1 MPTIIPLGSRVFVD
15 PITPIDSVTARAA
28 AAGLHAVVMEENKP
42 RPTEGIVVA
51 VGSDPMIQELVHV
64 GDTVTFAWH
73 AGYEQQVEGRT
84 LRVLELRELLAC
96 IRPDPPTLSGQQLG
110 KGVGDLKLPMPQLRS
125 LLREDED

>member
-1 MPTIIPLGSRVFVD
+1 MSPTIIPIGSRVFVD
-15 PITPIDSVTARAA
+15 LIEPVDSITARAA

-42 RPTEGIVVA
+42 RPTQGVVVA
-51 VGSDPMIQELVHV
+51 VGSDPMVQELIHV

-96 IRPDPPTLSGQQLG
+96 IRPDPPLEPPTP
-110 KGVGDLKLPMPQLRS
+110 VDPYPLKQYTGGRPEEEPTES
-125 LLREDED
+125 H